1 MSLRDLL
8 GIDLPIIQAPM
19 AGVQGSAL
27 ASAVSNA
34 GGLGSLPCAM
44 LSLDAIR
51 EELAAIRGQT
61 SRPFNV
67 NFFCHR
73 LPQPDI
79 EREMQWRQALA
90 PYFEGPTAIAI
101 SRETENM
108 PAKVLAKFASEH
120 ELPKFKAGFVDGAV
134 LDAKGVL
141 ALSKLPTKGE
151 LVSQL
156 LGGIQGPARNLLSVM
171 QGPARNLASV
181 LKQISEKQ
189 S

>member
-1 MSLRDLL
+1 MARPEKIAAVEAVVETINAARSVVLTDLTGLNVAKVTELRRRCRENGVELTVVKNTL
-8 GIDLPIIQAPM
+8 AKRGI
-19 AGVQGSAL
+19 
-27 ASAVSNA
+27 
-34 GGLGSLPCAM
+34 
-44 LSLDAIR
+44 
-51 EELAAIRGQT
+51 EKTAAK
-61 SRPFNV
+61 
-67 NFFCHR
+67 
-73 LPQPDI
+73 
-79 EREMQWRQALA
+79 ALA

-120 ELPKFKAGFVDGAV
+120 ELPKLKAAFVDGAV

-141 ALSKLPTKGE
+141 ALSKLPARGE

-156 LGGIQGPARNLLSVM
+156 MGAIQGPARNLLSVM

>member
-1 MSLRDLL
+1 MARPEKIAQVETVVETINAARSVVLSDLTGLNVAKVTELRRRCRENGVELTVVKNTL
-8 GIDLPIIQAPM
+8 AKRGI
-19 AGVQGSAL
+19 
-27 ASAVSNA
+27 
-34 GGLGSLPCAM
+34 
-44 LSLDAIR
+44 
-51 EELAAIRGQT
+51 EKTAAK
-61 SRPFNV
+61 
-67 NFFCHR
+67 
-73 LPQPDI
+73 
-79 EREMQWRQALA
+79 ALA

-120 ELPKFKAGFVDGAV
+120 ELPKLKAGFVDGAV

-141 ALSKLPTKGE
+141 ALSKLPAKGE

-156 LGGIQGPARNLLSVM
+156 MGAIQGPARNLLSVM

-181 LKQISEKQ
+181 LKQVSEKQ

>member
-1 MSLRDLL
+1 MARPEKIAQVDAVEASINAARSIVLSDLTGLDVAKVTELRRRCRE
-8 GIDLPIIQAPM
+8 
-19 AGVQGSAL
+19 AGVELKVVKNTL
-27 ASAVSNA
+27 AKRGV
-34 GGLGSLPCAM
+34 
-44 LSLDAIR
+44 
-51 EELAAIRGQT
+51 EKTAAK
-61 SRPFNV
+61 
-67 NFFCHR
+67 
-73 LPQPDI
+73 
-79 EREMQWRQALA
+79 ALA

>member
-1 MSLRDLL
+1 MARPEKIAQADAVTASVNAARSIVLSDLTGLDVAKVTELRRRCR
-8 GIDLPIIQAPM
+8 A
-19 AGVQGSAL
+19 AGVELKVVKNTL
-27 ASAVSNA
+27 AK
-34 GGLGSLPCAM
+34 
-44 LSLDAIR
+44 
-51 EELAAIRGQT
+51 RG
-61 SRPFNV
+61 
-67 NFFCHR
+67 
-73 LPQPDI
+73 I
-79 EREMQWRQALA
+79 EKTPAKGLA

-108 PAKVLAKFASEH
+108 AAKVLEKFSSEN
-120 ELPKFKAGFVDGAV
+120 EQLPKLKAGFVDGNV
-134 LDAKGVL
+134 IDAKGVV